1 MSNVCLD
8 YLEHY
13 GVKGMKWGIRKERT
27 TAGDKES
34 TGKES
39 TFSWKNPKVKAAAT
53 TVVGV
58 TAIVA
63 AAYIGSKSSVN
74 VSSILPSDISA
85 GKEAVDKIFEKQ
97 KDIIYV
103 SKRALTVAAGR
114 EQPLV
119 SSIKAKPRISFR
131 SLMRRRLND
140 DHAPGY
146 FSKLSN
152 GSVATVLSDMF
163 GRVDDAG
170 RAIPHMVL
178 FPPEQAVGL
187 NSVQDVI
194 NKFGPRLESEYQK
207 FIENRDS

>member
-1 MSNVCLD
+1 MSDVYLD

-13 GVKGMKWGIRKERT
+13 GVKGMKWGIRKERP
-27 TAGDKES
+27 TANGKES

-53 TVVGV
+53 AVVGV

-74 VSSILPSDISA
+74 VSSILPSDLSA
-85 GKEAVDKIFEKQ
+85 GKEAVAKIFEKQ

-103 SKRALTVAAGR
+103 SKPYHGSGKRTTLGFVNQGQTKDFFSIFDEAG
-114 EQPLV
+114 
-119 SSIKAKPRISFR
+119 
-131 SLMRRRLND
+131 LND

-170 RAIPHMVL
+170 RAIPHVVL
-178 FPPEQAVGL
+178 IPPEQAVGL

-194 NKFGPRLESEYQK
+194 DKFGPRLESEYQK

>member
-1 MSNVCLD
+1 MSNVYLD

-13 GVKGMKWGIRKERT
+13 GIKGMKWGIRKERPT
-27 TAGDKES
+27 TNGKES

-53 TVVGV
+53 AVVGV

-63 AAYIGSKSSVN
+63 AAYIGSKASVN
-74 VSSILPSDISA
+74 VSSILPSDLSA
-85 GKEAVDKIFEKQ
+85 GKEAVAKIFEKQ

-103 SKRALTVAAGR
+103 TAPYRGSGKRTTLGFVNQGQTKDFFSIFDEAG
-114 EQPLV
+114 
-119 SSIKAKPRISFR
+119 
-131 SLMRRRLND
+131 LND

-194 NKFGPRLESEYQK
+194 DKFGPRLESEYQQ
-207 FIENRDS
+207 FIENRDG

>member
-1 MSNVCLD
+1 MSDVYLD
-8 YLEHY
+8 HLEHY

-53 TVVGV
+53 AVVGV

-74 VSSILPSDISA
+74 VSSILPSDLSA
-85 GKEAVDKIFEKQ
+85 GKEAVAKIFEKQ

-103 SKRALTVAAGR
+103 SKPYRGSGKRTTLGFVNQGQTKDFFSIFDEAG
-114 EQPLV
+114 
-119 SSIKAKPRISFR
+119 
-131 SLMRRRLND
+131 LND

-194 NKFGPRLESEYQK
+194 DKFGPRLESEYQK

>member
-1 MSNVCLD
+1 MSNVYLD

-13 GVKGMKWGIRKERT
+13 GVKGMKWGIRKERP

-53 TVVGV
+53 AVVGV

-103 SKRALTVAAGR
+103 SKPYRGSGKRTTLGFVNQGQTKDFFSIFDEAG
-114 EQPLV
+114 
-119 SSIKAKPRISFR
+119 
-131 SLMRRRLND
+131 LND

-152 GSVATVLSDMF
+152 GSVATVLSDAF

-170 RAIPHMVL
+170 RKIPHIVL
-178 FPPEQAVGL
+178 IPKDQAVGL
-187 NSVQDVI
+187 DSIEDVI
-194 NKFGPRLESEYQK
+194 DKFGPRLESEYQQ

>member
-1 MSNVCLD
+1 MSNVYLD

-53 TVVGV
+53 AVVGV

-63 AAYIGSKSSVN
+63 AAYIGSKSSVK
-74 VSSILPSDISA
+74 VSSILPSDVSA

-103 SKRALTVAAGR
+103 SKPYRGSGKRTTLGFVNQGQTKDFFSIFDEAG
-114 EQPLV
+114 
-119 SSIKAKPRISFR
+119 
-131 SLMRRRLND
+131 LND

-178 FPPEQAVGL
+178 FPTEQAVGL
-187 NSVQDVI
+187 NSIQDVI
-194 NKFGPRLESEYQK
+194 DKFGPRLESEYQQ
-207 FIENRDS
+207 FVENRDN

>member
-1 MSNVCLD
+1 MSDVYLD

-13 GVKGMKWGIRKERT
+13 GVKGMKWGIRKERP
-27 TAGDKES
+27 TANGKES

-53 TVVGV
+53 AVVGV

-103 SKRALTVAAGR
+103 SKPYRGSGKRTTLGFVNQGQTKDFFSIFDEAG
-114 EQPLV
+114 
-119 SSIKAKPRISFR
+119 
-131 SLMRRRLND
+131 LND

-170 RAIPHMVL
+170 RAIPHVVL
-178 FPPEQAVGL
+178 IPPEQAVGL
-187 NSVQDVI
+187 NSIQDVI
-194 NKFGPRLESEYQK
+194 DKFGPRLESEYQQ
-207 FIENRDS
+207 FIENRES

>member
-1 MSNVCLD
+1 MSDVYLD
-8 YLEHY
+8 HLEHY
-13 GVKGMKWGIRKERT
+13 GVKGMKWGIRKERP
-27 TAGDKES
+27 TAN
-34 TGKES
+34 GKES

-53 TVVGV
+53 AVVGV

-74 VSSILPSDISA
+74 VSSILPSDLSA
-85 GKEAVDKIFEKQ
+85 GKEAVAKIFEKQ

-103 SKRALTVAAGR
+103 SKPYRGSGKRTTLGFVNQGQTKDFFSIFDEAG
-114 EQPLV
+114 
-119 SSIKAKPRISFR
+119 
-131 SLMRRRLND
+131 LND

-194 NKFGPRLESEYQK
+194 DKFGPRLESEYQK

>member
-1 MSNVCLD
+1 MSDVYLD

-39 TFSWKNPKVKAAAT
+39 TFSLSNPKVRAAAAA
-53 TVVGV
+53 VVGV

-63 AAYIGSKSSVN
+63 AAYIGSRSN
-74 VSSILPSDISA
+74 VKISSISANDLSA

-97 KDIIYV
+97 KDIIYM
-103 SKRALTVAAGR
+103 SSPYRGSGKRTTFGFVNKGQTKDFFSIFDEAGLNGN
-114 EQPLV
+114 QP
-119 SSIKAKPRISFR
+119 F
-131 SLMRRRLND
+131 
-140 DHAPGY
+140 GY
-146 FSKLSN
+146 FEKLSN

-170 RAIPHMVL
+170 RAIPHVVL
-178 FPPEQAVGL
+178 IPPEQAVGL
-187 NSVQDVI
+187 NSIQDVI
-194 NKFGPRLESEYQK
+194 DKFGPRLESEYQQ
-207 FIENRDS
+207 FIENRES